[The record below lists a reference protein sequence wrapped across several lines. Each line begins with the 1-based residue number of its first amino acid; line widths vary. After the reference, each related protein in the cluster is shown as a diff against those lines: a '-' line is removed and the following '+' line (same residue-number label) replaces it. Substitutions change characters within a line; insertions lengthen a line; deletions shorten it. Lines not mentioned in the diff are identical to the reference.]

1 MINLKSIDKRVQNT
15 LLEKQ
20 RQLSEHNPIGGGNIF
35 SRSVWSRV
43 SCLFNGKLVS
53 FFSDKDPTNINDS
66 KSDTVY
72 AFYRPDNSNQIYK
85 RKVRTLTDAVSGE
98 TTPKYEESSAYYR
111 PIPGVTSISTQY
123 EGGLKSFRKT
133 DLSFIVWTYDDIAF
147 MQNSFMAIGNYV
159 LLEYGWNGDINDTAG
174 FSKPFLLEK
183 LLGENPSITSPINLF
198 NDVLQNYAS
207 YALEMEGNQDVIMG
221 RVSNFEY
228 TTRADGG
235 FDCSVSLTSSGAQL
249 LKTEL
254 PDIET
259 IEFVSGDNQDANKF
273 DLEAAKSVVTNVKTL
288 MNSLPE
294 QFDKFYVDVIAKY
307 SNKKL
312 LTNADGS
319 QGFLSL
325 IGDLVSLNIGMDDT
339 SLSSLM
345 ADFSDNMSWHTLF
358 HDEKYD
364 GKGKSSEIE
373 KVCVP
378 QIYALH
384 HTYNV
389 RQTGNNSYGVGSLKL
404 SEQDGTSDGLG
415 MHYYVTLGW
424 FEDNV
429 LNGALGA
436 LNSKGNSI
444 YKFRS
449 TERFSPEFIKE
460 LGLAENPD
468 GLYQDYLKIT
478 SGNHNMSEDCMPSVT
493 ISNNP
498 FLTTMRPFVGKNFT
512 SDSSKYCF
520 ILPGQ
525 NFVNSGDIKSGT
537 MRYNGTVSQVR
548 AMDAHLKYINEVFP
562 SFAVQTGL
570 ENNKP
575 TYDYSRGYYRNI
587 LVHIE
592 LLRDAVSNSKTVED
606 VYKNIFKN
614 MNHDYGD
621 FWDLSVVQDPIEQGK
636 ITVMDRNV
644 THLKIKQSQD
654 SDTYYSDL
662 YSTPNRLSTD
672 DSPEPGEVYF
682 FNIWEDNS
690 IVKDYKVTSKIPD
703 EFKVAMAYSGRDP
716 DAHNLGQDKYSLLGR
731 IINQQSQDY
740 VEEKIGDINKE
751 EFEGILTDLEQG
763 MYTSE
768 AINKFKSSG
777 NIGILIPSNGK
788 EIFLPVSYN
797 PNSSEKTGINGGRGL
812 MAITELLGKKIII
825 GDDSTTV
832 IHNGKRGQRNDD
844 LQAYISAAVISPK
857 ILVDIAIEKIKKY
870 YKDKFQE
877 VDDKEDKDEPV
888 DASRPVIDIALI
900 KDIGNQ
906 NGVLKL
912 SDGDDALGEALT
924 SAGFSDTDI
933 QSYTDNTG
941 DEGSTNEI
949 QTKIYSHNI
958 GGMNP
963 ILRGLYKSLL
973 TSTSTSKFPNI
984 PIEVEITIDGVSGI
998 EPGDSFQVGYLQEEY
1013 LKYTL
1018 FQSIDVSHDVSNT
1031 GWYTT
1036 IKGIMRINRQA
1047 MGLFLPDTVKEV
1059 KPPTAFSGTTTSTP
1073 SETYT
1078 KPTGIPPVPKR
1089 KKTKIGDEPEI
1100 KPPAHLQEI
1109 EINTTAIDETSQVII
1124 PKRRKEPDFKWF
1136 EDITGAKVLEDQEE
1150 DDDQIPLFGGVG
1162 SGVYPLGTVNVS
1174 NGMNYTLKKDGSK
1187 IPPRTQPKLKKIIPL
1202 KNQFYSTGTLS
1213 VDAGDEYTNKTP
1225 PPEAIG
1231 NIFLFE
1237 KFRRE
1242 SNPSGLQSRVFRIQ
1256 DELASNYP
1264 KYKSEW
1270 VVMKKVR
1277 GKVFPSGWGD
1287 SISSDMLS
1295 LNKMFYFKNRQ
1306 VFRDYAKLHGYR
1318 LEEGSKISMNT
1329 EQVVR

>member
-1 MINLKSIDKRVQNT
+1 M
-15 LLEKQ
+15 
-20 RQLSEHNPIGGGNIF
+20 
-35 SRSVWSRV
+35 
-43 SCLFNGKLVS
+43 
-53 FFSDKDPTNINDS
+53 
-66 KSDTVY
+66 
-72 AFYRPDNSNQIYK
+72 SNQ
-85 RKVRTLTDAVSGE
+85 
-98 TTPKYEESSAYYR
+98 
-111 PIPGVTSISTQY
+111 
-123 EGGLKSFRKT
+123 
-133 DLSFIVWTYDDIAF
+133 
-147 MQNSFMAIGNYV
+147 
-159 LLEYGWNGDINDTAG
+159 
-174 FSKPFLLEK
+174 
-183 LLGENPSITSPINLF
+183 
-198 NDVLQNYAS
+198 
-207 YALEMEGNQDVIMG
+207 
-221 RVSNFEY
+221 
-228 TTRADGG
+228 
-235 FDCSVSLTSSGAQL
+235 
-249 LKTEL
+249 
-254 PDIET
+254 
-259 IEFVSGDNQDANKF
+259 
-273 DLEAAKSVVTNVKTL
+273 
-288 MNSLPE
+288 
-294 QFDKFYVDVIAKY
+294 
-307 SNKKL
+307 
-312 LTNADGS
+312 
-319 QGFLSL
+319 
-325 IGDLVSLNIGMDDT
+325 LN
-339 SLSSLM
+339 
-345 ADFSDNMSWHTLF
+345 
-358 HDEKYD
+358 
-364 GKGKSSEIE
+364 
-373 KVCVP
+373 
-378 QIYALH
+378 
-384 HTYNV
+384 
-389 RQTGNNSYGVGSLKL
+389 
-404 SEQDGTSDGLG
+404 
-415 MHYYVTLGW
+415 
-424 FEDNV
+424 
-429 LNGALGA
+429 
-436 LNSKGNSI
+436 
-444 YKFRS
+444 
-449 TERFSPEFIKE
+449 
-460 LGLAENPD
+460 
-468 GLYQDYLKIT
+468 
-478 SGNHNMSEDCMPSVT
+478 
-493 ISNNP
+493 
-498 FLTTMRPFVGKNFT
+498 
-512 SDSSKYCF
+512 
-520 ILPGQ
+520 
-525 NFVNSGDIKSGT
+525 
-537 MRYNGTVSQVR
+537 
-548 AMDAHLKYINEVFP
+548 
-562 SFAVQTGL
+562 
-570 ENNKP
+570 
-575 TYDYSRGYYRNI
+575 
-587 LVHIE
+587 
-592 LLRDAVSNSKTVED
+592 
-606 VYKNIFKN
+606 
-614 MNHDYGD
+614 
-621 FWDLSVVQDPIEQGK
+621 
-636 ITVMDRNV
+636 
-644 THLKIKQSQD
+644 
-654 SDTYYSDL
+654 
-662 YSTPNRLSTD
+662 
-672 DSPEPGEVYF
+672 
-682 FNIWEDNS
+682 
-690 IVKDYKVTSKIPD
+690 
-703 EFKVAMAYSGRDP
+703 
-716 DAHNLGQDKYSLLGR
+716 
-731 IINQQSQDY
+731 
-740 VEEKIGDINKE
+740 
-751 EFEGILTDLEQG
+751 
-763 MYTSE
+763 
-768 AINKFKSSG
+768 
-777 NIGILIPSNGK
+777 
-788 EIFLPVSYN
+788 
-797 PNSSEKTGINGGRGL
+797 
-812 MAITELLGKKIII
+812 
-825 GDDSTTV
+825 
-832 IHNGKRGQRNDD
+832 
-844 LQAYISAAVISPK
+844 
-857 ILVDIAIEKIKKY
+857 

-912 SDGDDALGEALT
+912 SDDDDALGEALT

-1059 KPPTAFSGTTTSTP
+1059 KPPTVFSGTTTSTP

-1078 KPTGIPPVPKR
+1078 IPTGIPPVPKR